1 MKKIVTLLVALVAI
15 FSLAGCKSKEVG
27 NVDGKLPN
35 NQIEDVKNNDK
46 AKLPTQ
52 YAEFIDEFKKYM
64 FNYQYAE
71 DENITDKIDI
81 SYLYI
86 YDENIAEKNCKYTLV
101 DLNNDG
107 VQELLMY
114 VESENKDYDNII
126 YDMYTIIDNQLV
138 HVLSSFDRD
147 RYMLYNDGIIYEEG
161 ASSAFDSIEAYYK
174 LGTDGKLT
182 LVEKYDITSNP
193 ETEENTITKTT
204 IVDGKAVSG
213 VVSNEEYNNAK
224 AKYTNQVLELKSI

>member
-1 MKKIVTLLVALVAI
+1 MKKILITILALITA
-15 FSLAGCKSKEVG
+15 FSLVGC
-27 NVDGKLPN
+27 N
-35 NQIEDVKNNDK
+35 NNKNENENETDVKIEEKDDTNRESME
-46 AKLPTQ
+46 LPIQ
-52 YAEFIDEFKKYM
+52 YKEYIDEFKKYM

-71 DENITDKIDI
+71 NENITDKMDI

-86 YDENIAEKNCKYTLV
+86 YDENIAETNCKYALI

-107 VQELLMY
+107 VKELLMY
-114 VESENKDYDNII
+114 VDSENKDYDNII

-138 HVLSSFDRD
+138 HMLSSFDRD

-204 IVDGKAVSG
+204 IVDGKEVSG